1 MSGQDGGENTR
12 NGGERNAQKR
22 NGGTGRRLTAGAA
35 ILALLA
41 LLGGG
46 GGIGFG
52 LGNGLLP
59 GSGNGSGQAQQTAQ
73 QDAAEAQ
80 EKEPEAQTD
89 EEGAVPD
96 TIVVSISQDA
106 VTING
111 NAVANA
117 EELRAYIE
125 EYNADGRTFRL
136 EETQSILETYEWVTD
151 TFMELGVALQ
161 HE

>member
-46 GGIGFG
+46 GIGFG

-59 GSGNGSGQAQQTAQ
+59 GSGSGQAQQTAQ

-136 EETQSILETYEWVTD
+136 EEKQSILETYEWVTD
-151 TFMELGVALQ
+151 TFTELGVALQ

>member
-46 GGIGFG
+46 GIGFG

-59 GSGNGSGQAQQTAQ
+59 GSGSGQAQQTAQ

-151 TFMELGVALQ
+151 TFTELGVALQ

>member
-1 MSGQDGGENTR
+1 MSGQDGGENAR

-46 GGIGFG
+46 GIGFG

-59 GSGNGSGQAQQTAQ
+59 GSGSGQAQQTAQ

-151 TFMELGVALQ
+151 TFTELGVALQ